1 MAHTFLKAE
10 KIAATALGLLQR
22 EIVLPGLVWRNA
34 GGSFKGAAGDTV
46 TLKVPARTSAKPRQ
60 LRATRGAG
68 SLVEYSDLTQLSV
81 DVTLDKALYNA
92 VPISDEELILDIESF
107 GADILAPQVR
117 AVVEAVENEVADQMT
132 GASYASNGTFTVD
145 ADKPVNSL
153 IDARKYL
160 NDNNV
165 PNAGR
170 VVVVGSALEAAFLK
184 SDQLQR
190 VDHSGSDSALRDPTI
205 GRAAGFQ
212 IVTSNALPED
222 FGCVFHRTAFVL
234 NLVAPAITNSQVYG
248 ATQSSN
254 GLSLRWLRD
263 WDFEQVQDR
272 SLVDVYV
279 GTNEVVDPENASQF
293 NLRAAKL
300 TLGS

>member
-22 EIVLPGLVWRNA
+22 EIILPGLVWRNA
-34 GGSFKGAAGDTV
+34 GGSFKGAAGDTI
-46 TLKVPARTSAKPRQ
+46 TLKVPARTAAKTRQ

-92 VPISDEELILDIESF
+92 VPVTDEELILDIETF
-107 GADILAPQVR
+107 GGDILAPQVR

-132 GASYASNGTFTVD
+132 GASYSPDGTFVVD
-145 ADKPVNSL
+145 PTKPVNSL
-153 IDARKYL
+153 IDARKFL

-165 PNAGR
+165 PNSGR
-170 VVVVGSALEAAFLK
+170 VVVVGSAIEAAFLK
-184 SDQLQR
+184 SEQLQR
-190 VDHSGSDSALRDPTI
+190 VDHSGSDSALRDATI

-222 FGCVFHRTAFVL
+222 FGAVYHRTAFVL
-234 NLVAPAITNSQVYG
+234 NLAAPAITNSQVYG

-254 GLSLRWLRD
+254 GLALRWLRD

-279 GTNEVVDPENASQF
+279 GTNEVVDPENSNTY